1 VFVDAQSGLSVGG
14 ANKALDTKQPAVLPC
29 VEEETDG
36 EEIVTQSK
44 AE

>member
-1 VFVDAQSGLSVGG
+1 VGG
-14 ANKALDTKQPAVLPC
+14 ANKALDTEKPAVLLC
-29 VEEETDG
+29 LEEETDG